1 MKKIIIMLI
10 LVAILTTGC
19 ISGTESSGQYTST
32 TRVAQYSE
40 AIATP
45 STSVA
50 MMTEKSVSP
59 TDYETADY
67 ETPSTTTTRKV
78 ITTTNIRLEIKEL
91 ENRLDTI
98 ASIAY
103 KYDGFVSNS
112 YVNAYD
118 EYKTGS
124 ITIRVPSVKH
134 DVSVKEITDLG
145 KVKSKST
152 SGRDVTEE
160 YIDLNSRLRNLN
172 REEERLLEILKK
184 AEEVKDFLDVEK
196 ELARVRGEIELL
208 TGRKKYLDDRIEYS
222 TIVVELKEPAPVTY
236 DWGIRE
242 TLISA
247 IEGFFE
253 TITSLIIL
261 FGYLL
266 PIGIVLAIIVK
277 IKRHRGSKE
286 TTK

>member
-1 MKKIIIMLI
+1 MKKILIMLI
-10 LVAILTTGC
+10 LVAILTAGC
-19 ISGTESSGQYTST
+19 ISGTESSVQYTGAE
-32 TRVAQYSE
+32 RDFQYSE
-40 AIATP
+40 AMPASTVGGMIA
-45 STSVA
+45 
-50 MMTEKSVSP
+50 EKSMSQ
-59 TDYETADY
+59 ADY
-67 ETPSTTTTRKV
+67 EEAGVTTTRKV

-91 ENRLDTI
+91 EDSLDTI
-98 ASIAY
+98 VSIAH

-124 ITIRVPSVKH
+124 VTIRVPSVKH
-134 DVSVKEITDLG
+134 DVAVKEITDLG

-160 YIDLNSRLRNLN
+160 YIDLNARLRNLN

-184 AEEVKDFLDVEK
+184 AEDVKDFLDVEK
-196 ELARVRGEIELL
+196 ELARVRGEIEIL
-208 TGRKKYLDDRIEYS
+208 TGRQKYLDDRIEYS
-222 TIVVELKEPAPVTY
+222 TIVVELREPAPVTY

-242 TLISA
+242 TLSSA
-247 IEGFFE
+247 IEGFFA

-266 PIGIVLAIIVK
+266 PIGIVLAVVIK
-277 IKRHRGSKE
+277 IKRRRGSKE
-286 TTK
+286 DN